1 MYDQAGGAREMAHE
15 AYLLARF
22 EPLLGW
28 PTVEQPLFDY
38 AASKNVG

>member
-1 MYDQAGGAREMAHE
+1 MTKQEARAKWPTKPN
-15 AYLLARF
+15 LLARF